1 MSKRWVLTQVII
13 MIVIAIVVGS
23 YTVRA
28 KSTSIFQYLPAI
40 YKTYQAQTAK
50 DCSAIQQQID
60 NLPAEGGLV
69 SFSGIYIC
77 HTAIVIDRDNVE
89 LRGESSNA
97 ELILAAGSNSPVLVL
112 GDVSTPPAVT
122 HRNIVVRNLVIDG
135 NRSQQQYECWG
146 GICDGGGLTYIR
158 NNAITVRALEDSL
171 IEYVTLHSARSG
183 GLVTEKIVR
192 RLTVKGLTSYDNYYD
207 GVAAYQTEN
216 SIFTGL
222 YLHNNPFAGMS
233 LDIGFNNNLVSDAVM
248 EFNGKQGIFMRDSMD
263 NLFHGVQIRNS
274 GEQGIFIAQVD
285 LDANRPAA
293 GNTFSGLVVSGSSQA
308 GLRVNDPSCVN
319 NLVVGAQFIGNSGG
333 CISESVPGILVST
346 GIICR

>member
-1 MSKRWVLTQVII
+1 M
-13 MIVIAIVVGS
+13 
-23 YTVRA
+23 
-28 KSTSIFQYLPAI
+28 
-40 YKTYQAQTAK
+40 
-50 DCSAIQQQID
+50 
-60 NLPAEGGLV
+60 
-69 SFSGIYIC
+69 
-77 HTAIVIDRDNVE
+77 
-89 LRGESSNA
+89 
-97 ELILAAGSNSPVLVL
+97 
-112 GDVSTPPAVT
+112 
-122 HRNIVVRNLVIDG
+122 
-135 NRSQQQYECWG
+135 
-146 GICDGGGLTYIR
+146 
-158 NNAITVRALEDSL
+158 
-171 IEYVTLHSARSG
+171 
-183 GLVTEKIVR
+183 TEKIVR

-248 EFNGKQGIFMRDSMD
+248 EFNGKQGIFMRDSLD